1 MGFPKRATIDWSLK
15 DEQEKTWQRAEGKDT
30 HVKGNSTCQGLVV
43 GGDVGIWELSGTG
56 YSGWSTK
63 NKEEHGVPWGHL
75 TP

>member
-56 YSGWSTK
+56 YSVWLEH
-63 NKEEHGVPWGHL
+63 EEQGGTWCVCHGGI
-75 TP
+75 